1 MKPTKK
7 SLLLTEEISKKIDNL
22 TFHHHYH
29 ILYDIAETFGDKQIN
44 YLEIGRYGGGSASL
58 LLQRP
63 NTTVVSIDLGK
74 PINSSIAI
82 NNVNKLNKLSNNF
95 TYLEGNSQT
104 DEMVNRV
111 KSIFNNV
118 HILFIDGDHSFNG
131 VINDFK
137 LYKDFVKSGGYIAF
151 DDYLDFKHSPNVKK
165 AVDSL
170 INDIKTEYEIIGNV
184 ENTFNARPSSFKL
197 NNTFII
203 KKI

>member
-29 ILYDIAETFGDKQIN
+29 LLYDIAETFGDKQIN
-44 YLEIGRYGGGSASL
+44 YLEIGCYGGGSASL

-63 NTTVVSIDLGK
+63 NTNVVSIDLGK

-137 LYKDFVKSGGYIAF
+137 LYKDFVKSGGYIVF